1 MADASLIPSNAQLAS
16 ALRAN
21 GFEPVPIKPGTK
33 QPAVSGWQHG
43 GIEVGAWG
51 SSNGIGVLCGPGDL
65 VAIDVDT
72 DDPEVLQAIAS
83 VLPPDCPRK
92 RGSKGLTYFVR
103 AKVKQRFQL
112 PVALLFNNGVCAVRH
127 VEVLTH
133 GQQTL
138 LPPTRHPDT
147 GRPYE
152 WAAGSDGITR
162 SLYEVRVEDIPA
174 VEGDL
179 QTLLKRAL
187 ETQTIQPEILAA
199 CRTIASTSKGARNIT
214 LNREVFALAAS
225 RAKLHQE
232 TAKKWVTEAALHA
245 GLPESEIASTF
256 ESAAAGGAR
265 KGGARA
271 GARQS
276 LSFTL
281 YRDIDP
287 QPRKQSL
294 VHDFLGAGEIS
305 CWFGQPGA
313 GKSTVVID
321 LACHVAAGKNWF
333 GRRVL
338 QGGVLYVAAERADVV
353 KRRMAAFRKHYD
365 EQDIPLAVVGG
376 PADLRT
382 ISEHARLIAE
392 YAQSL
397 EDMFGTPVRLIII
410 ETVNRVLAGG
420 NENDSAD
427 MGGLINTL
435 SHVQEATGAHILTV
449 HHTPIKGNR
458 LRGHSS
464 LLGACDTTILVE
476 KLGSGYLA
484 QIDKSNDGPSAGQ
497 ISWTV
502 ESVEL
507 HKDLETGVITSAPV
521 VVPLLHLAASA
532 KPVTKHEAEMLKILV
547 QAGPEGLPMKDWN
560 AKARAEKIGEKRP
573 ATRTEARNSLKARG
587 LIVEQN
593 GIWRANL
600 DATQELKYCGLE

>member
-33 QPAVSGWQHG
+33 QPAVSGWQRG

-92 RGSKGLTYFVR
+92 RGSKGLTFFVR
-103 AKVKQRFQL
+103 AKVVKKAQL
-112 PVALLFNNGVCAVRH
+112 PVALIFNDGECAVRH

-138 LPPTRHPDT
+138 LPPSKHPDT

-152 WAAGSDGITR
+152 WAACSDGIPR
-162 SLYEVRVEDIPA
+162 SLYEVRVEDIGA

-179 QTLLKRAL
+179 QAILERAL
-187 ETQTIQPEILAA
+187 EPHTLQPQIVAA
-199 CRTIASTSKGARNIT
+199 CRRIASTSNGARNTT
-214 LNREVFALAAS
+214 LNREVFALAVS
-225 RAKLHQE
+225 PVKLHQN
-232 TAKKWVTEAALHA
+232 TVRKWVTEAARHA
-245 GLPESEIASTF
+245 GLSDSEIASTF
-256 ESAAAGGAR
+256 NSAAAGGAR
-265 KGGARA
+265 KGAATAVKR
-271 GARQS
+271 S

-287 QPRKQSL
+287 QPRKYWL
-294 VHDFLGAGEIS
+294 VHEFLGANEIS
-305 CWFGQPGA
+305 CWFGKPGV
-313 GKSTVVID
+313 GKSTVAID
-321 LACHVAAGKNWF
+321 LACHVAAGRSWF

-338 QGGVLYVAAERADVV
+338 RGGVLYVAAERADVV
-353 KRRMAAFRKHYD
+353 KRRMAAFRKHHD

-382 ISEHARLIAE
+382 IGEHARLIAE

-449 HHTPIKGNR
+449 HHTPINSKR

-464 LLGACDTTILVE
+464 LLGTCDTTILVD
-476 KLGSGYLA
+476 KMASGYLA
-484 QIDKSNDGPSAGQ
+484 QIEKSNDGPSGEQ
-497 ISWTV
+497 ISWIV
-502 ESVEL
+502 ESVDL
-507 HKDLETGVITSAPV
+507 HEDLETGVITSAPV
-521 VVPLLHLAASA
+521 VVPVLQLAASSKA
-532 KPVTKHEAEMLKILV
+532 VTKHEAKMLTILAE
-547 QAGPEGLPMKDWN
+547 AGAVGLTIRDWN